1 MLSGALD
8 ALAAGAPAWLCVEG
22 EPGIGKTRLLAEL
35 AALGDARGHIVL
47 SGAAAEFERDVPFS
61 VWADAL
67 DAYAASRDL
76 PAAAGY
82 DAELGAELA
91 GMLPSTGGAHAAGA
105 PATLADERYRAHRAM
120 RRLLE
125 ILAVER
131 PLVLVLDDLH
141 WCDRASAELIAAL
154 ARRGPAAPVLL
165 ALGFRRGQEHERL
178 QAALGAPPVR
188 RLSLAPLTE
197 AQAGQLLGGAD
208 TATAAALYRHSGGNP
223 FYLEQLARA
232 RDGERLRAR
241 DGPAAPDAPAAVPA
255 AVAASLA
262 DELAALSAPA
272 RALLDGAAVAGE
284 PFEADLAC
292 AVAELA
298 PAAGLDALDDLLAR
312 DLVRPTEVP
321 QRFQFRHPLVRSA
334 VYASIRGGS
343 KLAAHRRAAAL
354 LTARGAGPTEI
365 AHHVEVSA
373 SPGDDGAITLLQ
385 AAAAASA
392 ARAPAAAARWLQAVL
407 ALLPAADASRRLGVD
422 VALAS
427 VQRSLGDLEGCRA
440 TLVAALELADAEAAG
455 GCDPALR
462 AALTARC
469 AAVEHWLGRHHE
481 AHARLVG
488 ARDALADEE
497 TAEAVSLQIE
507 LAIDGFYERDLD
519 HAIAMAEQALRTA
532 QGLGDAPLIGAAAAA
547 LALAES
553 AAGHVP
559 AAREHHAL
567 AVAVV
572 DALSDVQLA
581 PWMEALYYL
590 GWADTYLEHYDA
602 ALAHVDRGIELAR
615 ATGEGRLLI
624 PLLLVK
630 PYALEM
636 QGRIAEAIEV
646 CEAAVEAAGLSDN
659 PHYLFWALFELGFA
673 RYFAG
678 DLDGA
683 IADGEESARVGRRLA
698 GGTIPAAG
706 GGPGWQLGCALF
718 EAGRVDEARAAM
730 HALGSDELEHKI
742 PVERNFDWEILAL
755 VELALGHVEEA
766 DGHVRRAEA
775 NAERLGLRLSAALA
789 ARARAAVLLATGRPE
804 EAVER
809 ARAAMASADAIG
821 ARLIAAFGQQL
832 LGEAL
837 DAAGERTEAITTW
850 RAAEHEL
857 DAIGSL
863 RERDV
868 VRRALRKRGA
878 RVEPRGPASG
888 ELAGV
893 GALSPREREIA
904 DLVCDRQTN
913 KEIAAGL
920 FLSDKTIESH
930 LRNIFIKLGVSSRVE
945 VARAVE
951 RAQHETEA

>member
-1 MLSGALD
+1 VLSGALD
-8 ALAAGAPAWLCVEG
+8 ALAAGAPTWLCVEG

-35 AALGDARGHIVL
+35 GALADARGHIVL
-47 SGAAAEFERDVPFS
+47 TGAAAEFERDVPFS

-76 PAAAGY
+76 QAAPGY

-91 GMLPSTGGAHAAGA
+91 GMLPSTGRAGGATA
-105 PATLADERYRAHRAM
+105 PVALADERYRAHRAM

-125 ILAVER
+125 SLAAQR

-165 ALGFRRGQEHERL
+165 ALGFRRGQEPERIR
-178 QAALGAPPVR
+178 AALGAPHVR

-197 AQAGQLLGGAD
+197 AQAAQLLGGAD
-208 TATAAALYRHSGGNP
+208 AATAAALYRHSGGNP

-232 RDGERLRAR
+232 RDGDHLTK
-241 DGPAAPDAPAAVPA
+241 GPAAPGAPAAVPA

-262 DELAALSAPA
+262 DELAALGTPV
-272 RALLDGAAVAGE
+272 RALLDAAAVAGE
-284 PFEADLAC
+284 PFEADLAS

-298 PAAGLDALDDLLAR
+298 PEAGLDALDDLLAR
-312 DLVRPTEVP
+312 DLIRPTEVP
-321 QRFQFRHPLVRSA
+321 QRFGFRHPLVRSA

-343 KLAAHRRAAAL
+343 KLAAHRRAAAV

-373 SPGDDGAITLLQ
+373 TPGDDAAITLLDQ
-385 AAAAASA
+385 AAAAST
-392 ARAPAAAARWLQAVL
+392 ARAPAAAARWLHAVL
-407 ALLPAADASRRLGVD
+407 ALLPAADAPRRLEAH

-427 VQRSLGDLEGCRA
+427 VQRSLGDLEACRS
-440 TLVAALELADAEAAG
+440 TLVAALELVDAGVAAG
-455 GCDPALR
+455 GDAALR
-462 AALTARC
+462 ADLTARC
-469 AAVEHWLGRHHE
+469 AAVEHWLGRHGE

-488 ARDALADEE
+488 AWDALADED
-497 TAEAVSLQIE
+497 TPEAISLQIE

-519 HAIAMAEQALRTA
+519 HAITMAEQALRTA
-532 QGLGDAPLIGAAAAA
+532 QDLDDAPLIGAAAAA

-553 AAGHVP
+553 AAGHIP

-572 DALSDVQLA
+572 DALPDAQLA

-602 ALAHVDRGIELAR
+602 ALAHVDRGIALAR

-646 CEAAVEAAGLSDN
+646 CESAVEAAGLSDN

-683 IADGEESARVGRRLA
+683 IAEGEESARVGHRLA

-718 EAGRVDEARAAM
+718 EAGRVAEAREAM

-755 VELALGHVEEA
+755 VELALGHHEEA
-766 DGHVRRAEA
+766 DGYVRRAEA
-775 NAERLGLRLSAALA
+775 NAERLGLELPRALA

-804 EAVER
+804 EAVEQ
-809 ARAAMASADAIG
+809 ARAAVAGADAIG
-821 ARLIAAFGQQL
+821 ARLIGAFAQQL

-837 DAAGERTEAITTW
+837 DAAGDRAGAIATW

-857 DAIGSL
+857 EAIGSL

-904 DLVCDRQTN
+904 ELVTDRRTN
-913 KEIAAGL
+913 KEIAAAL

-945 VARAVE
+945 VARAIE
-951 RAQHETEA
+951 RAQRETET